1 MDYQEAD
8 KALYTKRGVRR
19 SSVRVGHNTWLRD
32 RGHFRIDYA
41 SESEPNAIALR
52 LYDTDVITFTPSG
65 LVMYDSNGWRTNTT
79 LNRMNRGP
87 FRVYTTGGIWM
98 VGDAGRYTDGRWRAG
113 ASVEFSDGI
122 TLDTATGTVVSGHYR
137 GEQAIRANRMA
148 IENEQVVPRID
159 GYVRRLEVAASAHE
173 WDCVDC
179 IDGGARDH
187 LIEHLDGRFYP
198 AALLR
203 HATPQWRSLP
213 PRQLRQA
220 LHEYLTDRLTLRAP
234 LYAAA

>member
-1 MDYQEAD
+1 MSARPVTVARVSPPASSWGVPVTGPARVRAAD
-8 KALYTKRGVRR
+8 PP
-19 SSVRVGHNTWLRD
+19 RD
-32 RGHFRIDYA
+32 
-41 SESEPNAIALR
+41 S
-52 LYDTDVITFTPSG
+52 
-65 LVMYDSNGWRTNTT
+65 
-79 LNRMNRGP
+79 
-87 FRVYTTGGIWM
+87 
-98 VGDAGRYTDGRWRAG
+98 
-113 ASVEFSDGI
+113 SVEFSDGI